1 MLNGNNDTP
10 EENAEDGFTQDKI
23 LEIIERAAE
32 RSMKD
37 NKQFASPDVEEVDF
51 PGKRKEEDRYTA
63 LIETVAEETLQQ
75 NQINLLNDTIKRRI
89 EKIIR
94 IYNTNYNAFEIAL
107 QCDKLVK
114 EYKKVADLND
124 WSEIKA
130 LFTSQEV

>member
-1 MLNGNNDTP
+1 MDNGEKQTID
-10 EENAEDGFTQDKI
+10 ENAEDSFTQDKI

-32 RSMKD
+32 RSIRENAGQVNEM
-37 NKQFASPDVEEVDF
+37 EEVDF
-51 PGKRKEEDRYTA
+51 PGKNIREEDKYTA

-75 NQINLLNDTIKRRI
+75 NQIDLLNDSIKHRI

-114 EYKKVADLND
+114 EYKKVAELND
-124 WSEIKA
+124 WTEIKS
-130 LFTSQEV
+130 LFSNEDV